1 MKWLLSLLGL
11 TNKKS
16 TTTNST
22 SEDNSFLKIK
32 QTPGA
37 LHCQWQLREE
47 TKAMI
52 DRGFGSKLFIRI
64 RDISGDQSIASK
76 TIEVRSSQTEASI
89 DLPAAAGKILV
100 DLGYRYDD
108 DFISLEY
115 QILNFGEKIHPSTA
129 LHRLVHPGITQH
141 SSRDVRPCLHRQVL
155 GWIRNG
161 ARTFLA
167 LVMPSKDATNKKRRR
182 IVERFRP
189 PRRRTLHTTL

>member
-37 LHCQWQLREE
+37 LLCQWQLREE

-76 TIEVRSSQTEASI
+76 TI

-115 QILNFGEKIHPSTA
+115 QILNFGEKILPKPRYTDWF
-129 LHRLVHPGITQH
+129 TQESPNIHQEMYDLASKGRSLGGSETGQGH
-141 SSRDVRPCLHRQVL
+141 S
-155 GWIRNG
+155 
-161 ARTFLA
+161 
-167 LVMPSKDATNKKRRR
+167 
-182 IVERFRP
+182 
-189 PRRRTLHTTL
+189 

>member
-37 LHCQWQLREE
+37 LLCQWQLREE

-76 TIEVRSSQTEASI
+76 TIDVRSSQTEASI

-115 QILNFGEKIHPSTA
+115 QILNFGEKVLPKPRYTDWFTQESPNIHQEMYDIASTGRS
-129 LHRLVHPGITQH
+129 LGGSEMGQGH
-141 SSRDVRPCLHRQVL
+141 S
-155 GWIRNG
+155 
-161 ARTFLA
+161 
-167 LVMPSKDATNKKRRR
+167 
-182 IVERFRP
+182 
-189 PRRRTLHTTL
+189 